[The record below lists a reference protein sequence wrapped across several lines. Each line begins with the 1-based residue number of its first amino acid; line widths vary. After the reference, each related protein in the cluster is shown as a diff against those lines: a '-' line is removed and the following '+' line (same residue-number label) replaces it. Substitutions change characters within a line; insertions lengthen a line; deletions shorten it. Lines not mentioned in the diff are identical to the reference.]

1 VVVTPAR
8 PADVVDARMN
18 LPIVAMEQE
27 VMELVSD
34 SDVLVLCGETGC
46 GKTTQMP
53 QFLYEAGYGQPDGGD
68 RRCVCVC
75 VCVCDAVS
83 RDVRERSFSVSKTT
97 SFGWT
102 IPLSIIMTVLVR
114 HGPCTRVLKGCGELE
129 TRGCSKANSS
139 AAFSARS
146 RARK

>member
-1 VVVTPAR
+1 MTPAR

-75 VCVCDAVS
+75 VCVCVYVCVCVCVMRFPVTCAND
-83 RDVRERSFSVSKTT
+83 RSPF
-97 SFGWT
+97 
-102 IPLSIIMTVLVR
+102 
-114 HGPCTRVLKGCGELE
+114 
-129 TRGCSKANSS
+129 
-139 AAFSARS
+139 
-146 RARK
+146 RK

>member
-1 VVVTPAR
+1 MTPAR

-83 RDVRERSFSVSKTT
+83 RDVRERSFSVSKIMG
-97 SFGWT
+97 FGWT
-102 IPLSIIMTVLVR
+102 IP
-114 HGPCTRVLKGCGELE
+114 
-129 TRGCSKANSS
+129 
-139 AAFSARS
+139 
-146 RARK
+146 